1 MTLKEGD
8 KAPELAG
15 LDQNGKRVSLAGKKV
30 VLYFYP
36 RDDTPGCTVEAC
48 SFRDSVEEVRK
59 RGWEVVGV
67 STDGVLSHKRFEQ
80 KYHLN
85 FPLLADPDKE
95 LAHAF
100 GVLAPM
106 GYARRATF
114 LVGANGVIRHVFP
127 KVSPKGHA
135 EEVLRKIE
143 ELDRA
148 G

>member
-95 LAHAF
+95 LARAF

-114 LVGANGVIRHVFP
+114 LIGANGVIRHVFP